1 MFGTKI
7 HLTREEKERVQC
19 MDIHSFTV
27 YLFRHLKE
35 YVNTESM
42 DSKYDY
48 RTIKGL
54 GRSLFPVRGGSRHDI
69 SNEDHFKLS
78 EAIAYLERRRLL
90 VRVFE
95 CPENTTGGPVICLTD
110 IGRKSDIDDA
120 VLLLVDAPEE
130 IVAKLEHRFGK
141 LDDVVRQYYLES
153 IRAYREELYISSVIC
168 LGAASERAI
177 HWLTEAIIGVCPLET
192 QEEIQKIKNRS
203 INTLTDYLCDEV
215 ICNISD
221 YDKRFTNKLLERLN
235 GLARLYRENRNE
247 AGHPQSIEQSWLKDD
262 QEILLLHFR
271 RYVATISEAI
281 RKVVP

>member
-1 MFGTKI
+1 MVSQPQRS
-7 HLTREEKERVQC
+7 LTDNERKQILS
-19 MDIHSFTV
+19 MDMNSFTI
-27 YLFRHLKE
+27 YLFRWLKE
-35 YVNTESM
+35 NLHTDRANYR
-42 DSKYDY
+42 KYY
-48 RTIKGL
+48 EVGNLAIH
-54 GRSLFPVRGGSRHDI
+54 LFPGEATVPKPI
-69 SNEDHFKLS
+69 QFYFKLS
-78 EAIAYLERRRLL
+78 EAIAILERRGL
-90 VRVFE
+90 VVRALEQQATFSK
-95 CPENTTGGPVICLTD
+95 ICLTS
-110 IGRKSDIDDA
+110 IGMNSDVDDA
-120 VLLLVDAPEE
+120 VLLLVDTPEE
-130 IVAKLEHRFGK
+130 IVAELEHKFGK

-192 QEEIQKIKNRS
+192 QKGIQKNKNRS